1 MTVFYAQPYD
11 ISACGFYFS
20 DMEEYDTKYS
30 QCRNSFGGQ
39 VEEFEIQFI
48 NGESIDAQLFEALG
62 IHQGNISCFIDAVDE
77 WKEYEK
83 QALIIAVGECGYD
96 FNITD
101 NDLSV
106 IENVDIYQV
115 DSLRELAEMFVDEGL
130 YGEIPESLQFYID
143 YDAITRDLSIDYHE
157 TVINGTRL
165 IYTCS

>member
-30 QCRNSFGGQ
+30 KCRNDFGGQ

-48 NGESIDAQLFEALG
+48 EGETIDAQLFEAIG
-62 IHQGNISCFIDAVDE
+62 IHQGNISYFIDGIDE
-77 WKEYEK
+77 WEEYEK

-96 FNITD
+96 FDLAD

-106 IENVDIYQV
+106 IENVNIYQV
-115 DSLRELAEMFVDEGL
+115 DSLRELAELFVDEGL
-130 YGEIPESLQFYID
+130 FGEIPESLQFYID
-143 YDAITRDLSIDYHE
+143 YDAIARDLSVDYHE
-157 TVINGTRL
+157 TVIDGTRF
-165 IYTCS
+165 IYACS

>member
-20 DMEEYDTKYS
+20 DMEEYDTKFS
-30 QCRNSFGGQ
+30 GCRNSFGGQ

-48 NGESIDAQLFEALG
+48 DGESIDAQLFEALG
-62 IHQGNISCFIDAVDE
+62 IHQGNISSFIDAIEE
-77 WKEYEK
+77 WEEYEK
-83 QALIIAVGECGYD
+83 QALIITVGECGYSFD
-96 FNITD
+96 IFE

-143 YDAITRDLSIDYHE
+143 YEAIARDLAVEFSE
-157 TVINGTRL
+157 TCIAGTTL
-165 IYTCS
+165 IYRCS